1 MPALNTVDILLNG
14 VVVAESVPLEYCMV
28 FTRSLIDDYFNDT
41 DMVVMIRKHEEL
53 DDG

>member
-28 FTRSLIDDYFNDT
+28 FTRSLFDEYYNDP
-41 DMVVMIRKHEEL
+41 DMVVTIRKHEE
-53 DDG
+53 DDNG

>member
-28 FTRSLIDDYFNDT
+28 FTRSLLEEYYNDPDIVVTIRRHEDD
-41 DMVVMIRKHEEL
+41 E
-53 DDG
+53 G